1 MMEKRRGRVCP
12 NCGYM
17 TAVSGKYV
25 ICLSPA
31 CKWQVIAKRKDDGE
45 LPDFNKLKT
54 EYNG

>member
-1 MMEKRRGRVCP
+1 MEKRRGRVCP